1 MNLIDKFDYHLSKW
15 SIPYFFN
22 FILVLHF
29 LGYISII
36 FSDIDVTRLI
46 LTKNLLFNGEIWR
59 CITFLLI
66 PGSKDFLYLFM
77 FYVFYM
83 IGNSMEQHWGSSKF
97 NGFVLITY
105 LLTIFSSIIAP
116 SDTII
121 PNWYIFSSVFLAFS
135 TIFSDVQFYLFFV
148 IPVKVKWLGW
158 IKFVYMLLMLSVPS
172 ERWAIL
178 SAFFTYFLFFN
189 NEIINMFKRYRR
201 KYNFKNSI
209 SNDE

>member
-1 MNLIDKFDYHLSKW
+1 
-15 SIPYFFN
+15 
-22 FILVLHF
+22 
-29 LGYISII
+29 
-36 FSDIDVTRLI
+36 
-46 LTKNLLFNGEIWR
+46 
-59 CITFLLI
+59 
-66 PGSKDFLYLFM
+66 M